1 VEEEKGLVME
11 TKEPATLLDMVEL
24 PTEELTSILRQGATL
39 RLPYLESRLLQAQE
53 QVGHFEGK
61 YNTTLEALGSQGLP
75 DDAGYEMHEDFV
87 EWEYWN
93 DVLHKSELAVR
104 NVKLL
109 LEKVGEGVDLY

>member
-1 VEEEKGLVME
+1 ME
-11 TKEPATLLDMVEL
+11 TKETATLLDMVEL
-24 PTEELTSILRQGATL
+24 PTEELTYILRQGATL

-53 QVGHFEGK
+53 QVGHFEDK
-61 YNTTLEALGSQGLP
+61 YNTTLDALSSQGLP

-93 DVLHKSELAVR
+93 DVLHRSELAVR

-109 LEKVGEGVDLY
+109 LEKVGEGVDLH